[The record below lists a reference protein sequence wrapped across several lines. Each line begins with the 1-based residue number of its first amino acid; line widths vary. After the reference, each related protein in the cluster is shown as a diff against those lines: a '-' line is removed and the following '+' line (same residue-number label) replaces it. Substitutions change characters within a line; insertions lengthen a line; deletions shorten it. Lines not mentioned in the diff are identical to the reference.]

1 MCLESPRDLS
11 QIGEFGLIEI
21 FAQVGRGLG
30 DDCAILNLGGPERV
44 CVSTDMLMEGVH
56 FRLETTSAWR
66 LGWKSLAVN
75 LSDLAAMGASPT
87 ACLLAVAWP
96 VEIKP
101 AWIEEFRD
109 GLAACAKRFDCVL
122 VGGDT
127 VKSPGPMCLSLTV
140 LGKIADGKA
149 VERSGGKAGDK
160 LFVVGP
166 LGNSAAGLHLL
177 SSGGGESL
185 SEDDRAVLIAAHL
198 EPEPQVALGKA
209 LAREGLAT
217 AMIDLSDGLLQDLGH
232 MARASGLGAV
242 VEAEHLPISSAG
254 LQLAK
259 ESGLDALDWALSGGE
274 DYRLLFAVEPLA
286 TERMEQVCAEFE
298 GRDPVC
304 IGALVADAG
313 MKLHKDGLWIS
324 APQGGYDHFAKN
336 PQGAEEEET

>member
-1 MCLESPRDLS
+1 MCLEAPRDLS

-30 DDCAILNLGGPERV
+30 DDCAILDFGGPERV

-96 VEIKP
+96 AEIKLE
-101 AWIEEFRD
+101 WIEEFRD

-140 LGKIADGKA
+140 LGKIAEGKA

-166 LGNSAAGLHLL
+166 LGDSAAGLHFL
-177 SSGGGESL
+177 SSGGGETL
-185 SEDDRAVLIAAHL
+185 SEDERAVLVAAHL
-198 EPEPQVALGKA
+198 QPEPQVALGRA
-209 LAREGLAT
+209 LASEGLAT

-232 MARASGLGAV
+232 MASASGLGAV
-242 VEAEHLPISSAG
+242 VEASRLPISRAAG
-254 LQLAK
+254 RLADAC
-259 ESGLDALDWALSGGE
+259 GLDALDWALSGGE
-274 DYRLLFAVEPLA
+274 DYILLFAIPPEEVG
-286 TERMEQVCAEFE
+286 RMEQACGQLE
-298 GRDPVC
+298 GRDPVH
-304 IGALVADAG
+304 IGALVDNPG
-313 MKLHKDGLWIS
+313 LRLEKDGLMIT
-324 APQGGYDHFAKN
+324 APQEGYDHFAKN
-336 PQGAEEEET
+336 PQGAEEEEA